1 MSSAAATRI
10 NLSAPWIDE
19 RDEELVLDVLRS
31 GWLSLGP
38 TGPRFEAA
46 LCDATGASYAAAV
59 SSGTAGLHLC
69 MHLAGV
75 GPGDEVITSP
85 YSFVAS
91 ANCAIYEGATPVFA
105 DIDPRTYNLDPAAVE
120 AAITPRTKAIVAVD
134 IFGYPCELD
143 ELRAICDRHGLALVE
158 DACEALGARYK
169 GELIGSHGHPAVFAF
184 YPNKQMTTGEGGAD
198 TTGSAEDHGIALIE
212 DACEALG
219 ATYKGQKIGSLPHP
233 AVFAFYPNK
242 QMTTGEGGAVTTY
255 SGDEHELLLSLRNQ
269 GRLETSSWLQHGFLG
284 FNYRLDDMSAA
295 LGIGQLEKLDRILAA
310 RGEVARRYNELL
322 AGVDV
327 ETPLPD
333 DDDHQ
338 RSWFVYVVKLPEGVD
353 RTYVMARLSDD
364 GIATA
369 PYLPSIHLQSYMRA
383 RYGFREG
390 MLPVSEDCSARTM
403 ALPFHARLDGSDQ
416 ERVVESLR
424 SALG

>member
-1 MSSAAATRI
+1 VRTATERI

-19 RDEELVLDVLRS
+19 RDEELVLEVLRS

-38 TGPRFEAA
+38 TGPRFEALMA
-46 LCDATGASYAAAV
+46 DAVGARYCAAV

-69 MHLAGV
+69 MRLAGV

-105 DIDPRTYNLDPAAVE
+105 DIDPHTFNLDPAAVE

-143 ELRAICDRHGLALVE
+143 PLLALCERHGLSLVE

-169 GELIGSHGHPAVFAF
+169 GRPLGSHGHPAVW
-184 YPNKQMTTGEGGAD
+184 
-198 TTGSAEDHGIALIE
+198 
-212 DACEALG
+212 
-219 ATYKGQKIGSLPHP
+219 
-233 AVFAFYPNK
+233 AFYPNK
-242 QMTTGEGGAVTTY
+242 QMTTGEGGAVTTG
-255 SGDEHELLLSLRNQ
+255 SAEQHELLVSLRNQ
-269 GRLETSSWLQHGFLG
+269 GRLETSSWLQHGRLG
-284 FNYRLDDMSAA
+284 FNYRLDDLSAA
-295 LGIGQLEKLDRILAA
+295 LGIGQLEKLDRIVDARREVAA
-310 RGEVARRYNELL
+310 RYGELL
-322 AGVDV
+322 AGLDL
-327 ETPLPD
+327 ELPLPD
-333 DDDHQ
+333 DDDHV
-338 RSWFVYVVKLPEGVD
+338 RSWFVYVVKLPAGTD
-353 RTYVMARLSDD
+353 RDGLMARLADE

-369 PYLPSIHLQSYMRA
+369 PYLPSIHLQSYMRE

-403 ALPFHARLDGSDQ
+403 AIPFHSRLEAAEQ
-416 ERVVESLR
+416 ERVAEALR
-424 SALG
+424 TALA